1 MIVDI
6 GIVAVK
12 AFLVLF
18 MVLNLAG
25 ILGWIERKGS
35 ALIQDRIGANRA
47 SVLGFA
53 GMGLVNT
60 LIADPLKFLT
70 KEDFVPPQGDKF
82 LHTLAPCMA
91 LFTALVTFAVI
102 PFGDVLVLGERVI
115 NLQVANLNIG
125 ILYVFAIG
133 SLGVYGIVI
142 GAWASNNKF
151 SLLGGVRGSAQMISY
166 EVAMGLSVIGILMV
180 FGTLELQE
188 IARGQGTL
196 IRDMLPESAR
206 FLKSTIGWLP
216 AWGIFLQPL
225 AFLLFFT
232 AAVAETKRIP
242 FDLPEGESELVA
254 GYHVEYSGGKFLMF
268 FAGEF
273 AEIVTAAGLM
283 TTLFFG
289 GWQVPYL
296 MRDGFH
302 FPWGET
308 VLLPHLAVDRAA
320 GGGVY
325 PQSYLFLLAANF
337 AALECAEISLRSG
350 DAAGLENAPPARFI
364 ERDRN
369 RDRDYRPHNRPFTR
383 LMDASVILFYVIS
396 VLLVLSS
403 LMVVFLRN
411 VVHCA
416 LALVAALFLIAV
428 LFVMLHAPM
437 VGVLQVLVYAG
448 AIMVLF
454 LFVIM
459 FLNPTAPEPRRKLLV
474 GIRFGGRASARGEF
488 GRFTVQWRS
497 ARGSGCGNR
506 NIRQS

>member
-1 MIVDI
+1 MIVDVA
-6 GIVAVK
+6 IVALK

-25 ILGWIERKGS
+25 VLGWVERKGS

-47 SVLGFA
+47 SIFGFA

-70 KEDFVPPQGDKF
+70 KEDFIPPAGDKL

-91 LFTALVTFAVI
+91 LFPALVTFAVI
-102 PFGDVLVLGERVI
+102 PFGDVLIIGDRMI

-125 ILYVFAIG
+125 ILYVFAMG

-166 EVAMGLSVIGILMV
+166 EVAMGLSVMGGLMIY
-180 FGTLELQE
+180 GTLELQE
-188 IARGQGTL
+188 IARDQGTL
-196 IRDMLPESAR
+196 IRELLPQWLS
-206 FLKSTIGWLP
+206 FLRPIIGWLP

-225 AFLLFFT
+225 GFLLFFT

-273 AEIVTAAGLM
+273 AEIVTAAGLI

-302 FPWGET
+302 FPGGASW
-308 VLLPHLAVDRAA
+308 LLPHLVIVVLQLVAFTVK
-320 GGGVY
+320 VIFFCWL
-325 PQSYLFLLAANF
+325 QILLRWSVPRF
-337 AALECAEISLRSG
+337 RYDQVMRLGWKMMLPLALI
-350 DAAGLENAPPARFI
+350 
-364 ERDRN
+364 
-369 RDRDYRPHNRPFTR
+369 
-383 LMDASVILFYVIS
+383 
-396 VLLVLSS
+396 
-403 LMVVFLRN
+403 N
-411 VVHCA
+411 VVITA
-416 LALVAALFLIAV
+416 IVIVAA
-428 LFVMLHAPM
+428 
-437 VGVLQVLVYAG
+437 Q
-448 AIMVLF
+448 
-454 LFVIM
+454 
-459 FLNPTAPEPRRKLLV
+459 
-474 GIRFGGRASARGEF
+474 
-488 GRFTVQWRS
+488 
-497 ARGSGCGNR
+497 
-506 NIRQS
+506 

>member
-1 MIVDI
+1 MIVDVA
-6 GIVAVK
+6 IVALK
-12 AFLVLF
+12 AFLVVF

-25 ILGWIERKGS
+25 ILGWVERKGS

-47 SVLGFA
+47 SIFGFA

-60 LIADPLKFLT
+60 LLADPLKFLT
-70 KEDFVPPQGDKF
+70 KEDFIPPAGDKL

-91 LFTALVTFAVI
+91 LFPALVTFAVI
-102 PFGDVLVLGERVI
+102 PFGDVLIIGDRMI

-125 ILYVFAIG
+125 ILYVFAMG

-166 EVAMGLSVIGILMV
+166 EVAMGLSVMGVLMV
-180 FGTLELQE
+180 YGTLELQE
-188 IARGQGTL
+188 IARDQGTL
-196 IRDMLPESAR
+196 IRELLPSWLL
-206 FLKSTIGWLP
+206 FMQPIIGWLP

-273 AEIVTAAGLM
+273 AEIVTAAALV

-302 FPWGET
+302 FPWGAT
-308 VLLPHLAVDRAA
+308 WLLPHLAVVVLQLVAFT
-320 GGGVY
+320 VKVIFFCWL
-325 PQSYLFLLAANF
+325 QILLRWSVPRF
-337 AALECAEISLRSG
+337 RYDQVMRLGWKMMLPLALI
-350 DAAGLENAPPARFI
+350 
-364 ERDRN
+364 
-369 RDRDYRPHNRPFTR
+369 
-383 LMDASVILFYVIS
+383 
-396 VLLVLSS
+396 
-403 LMVVFLRN
+403 N
-411 VVHCA
+411 VVITA
-416 LALVAALFLIAV
+416 IVIVAA
-428 LFVMLHAPM
+428 
-437 VGVLQVLVYAG
+437 Q
-448 AIMVLF
+448 
-454 LFVIM
+454 
-459 FLNPTAPEPRRKLLV
+459 
-474 GIRFGGRASARGEF
+474 
-488 GRFTVQWRS
+488 
-497 ARGSGCGNR
+497 
-506 NIRQS
+506 

>member
-6 GIVAVK
+6 GIIALK

-25 ILGWIERKGS
+25 ILGWVERKGS

-47 SVLGFA
+47 SIFGFA

-70 KEDFVPPQGDKF
+70 KEDFIPPAGDKF

-91 LFTALVTFAVI
+91 FFPALVTFAVI
-102 PFGDVLVLGERVI
+102 PFGDVLVIGERVI
-115 NLQVANLNIG
+115 NLQVANINVG
-125 ILYVFAIG
+125 ILYIFAMA

-180 FGTLELQE
+180 YGTLELQQ
-188 IARGQGTL
+188 IARAQGEL
-196 IRDMLPESAR
+196 LW
-206 FLKSTIGWLP
+206 GWLP
-216 AWGIFLQPL
+216 RWGIFLQPL
-225 AFLLFFT
+225 AFLLFFV

-302 FPWGET
+302 FPWGG
-308 VLLPHLAVDRAA
+308 VWLMHQWAVALLQVVAFAVK
-320 GGGVY
+320 VVFFCWL
-325 PQSYLFLLAANF
+325 Q
-337 AALECAEISLRSG
+337 ISLRWTV
-350 DAAGLENAPPARFI
+350 PRF
-364 ERDRN
+364 RYDQVM
-369 RDRDYRPHNRPFTR
+369 R
-383 LMDASVILFYVIS
+383 LGWKMMLP
-396 VLLVLSS
+396 
-403 LMVVFLRN
+403 
-411 VVHCA
+411 
-416 LALVAALFLIAV
+416 LALLNVAITGIVIIAL
-428 LFVMLHAPM
+428 
-437 VGVLQVLVYAG
+437 Q
-448 AIMVLF
+448 
-454 LFVIM
+454 
-459 FLNPTAPEPRRKLLV
+459 
-474 GIRFGGRASARGEF
+474 
-488 GRFTVQWRS
+488 
-497 ARGSGCGNR
+497 
-506 NIRQS
+506 

>member
-1 MIVDI
+1 MIVDVA
-6 GIVAVK
+6 IVALK

-25 ILGWIERKGS
+25 VLGWVERKGS

-47 SVLGFA
+47 SIFGFA

-70 KEDFVPPQGDKF
+70 KEDFIPPAGDKL

-91 LFTALVTFAVI
+91 FFPALVTFAVI
-102 PFGDVLVLGERVI
+102 PFGDVLNIGDRAI
-115 NLQVANLNIG
+115 NLQVAHLNIG
-125 ILYVFAIG
+125 ILYVFAMG

-166 EVAMGLSVIGILMV
+166 EVAMGLSVMGVLMIY
-180 FGTLELQE
+180 GTLELQE
-188 IARGQGTL
+188 IARDQGTL
-196 IRDMLPESAR
+196 IRELLPQWLS
-206 FLKSTIGWLP
+206 FLRPIIGWLP

-225 AFLLFFT
+225 GFLLFFT

-273 AEIVTAAGLM
+273 AEIVTAAGLI

-302 FPWGET
+302 FPWGAT
-308 VLLPHLAVDRAA
+308 WLLPHLVIVVLQLVAFTVK
-320 GGGVY
+320 VIFFCWL
-325 PQSYLFLLAANF
+325 QILLRWSVPRF
-337 AALECAEISLRSG
+337 RYDQVMRLGWKMMLPAALLNVAVTAI
-350 DAAGLENAPPARFI
+350 
-364 ERDRN
+364 
-369 RDRDYRPHNRPFTR
+369 
-383 LMDASVILFYVIS
+383 VI
-396 VLLVLSS
+396 VL
-403 LMVVFLRN
+403 
-411 VVHCA
+411 A
-416 LALVAALFLIAV
+416 
-428 LFVMLHAPM
+428 
-437 VGVLQVLVYAG
+437 Q
-448 AIMVLF
+448 
-454 LFVIM
+454 
-459 FLNPTAPEPRRKLLV
+459 
-474 GIRFGGRASARGEF
+474 
-488 GRFTVQWRS
+488 
-497 ARGSGCGNR
+497 
-506 NIRQS
+506 

>member
-1 MIVDI
+1 MIVDVA
-6 GIVAVK
+6 IVALK

-25 ILGWIERKGS
+25 VLGWVERKGS

-47 SVLGFA
+47 SIFGFA

-70 KEDFVPPQGDKF
+70 KEDFIPPAGDKL

-91 LFTALVTFAVI
+91 LFPALVTFAVI
-102 PFGDVLVLGERVI
+102 PFGDVLIIGDRMI

-125 ILYVFAIG
+125 ILYVFAMG

-166 EVAMGLSVIGILMV
+166 EVAMGLSVMGVLMIY
-180 FGTLELQE
+180 GTLELQE
-188 IARGQGTL
+188 IARDQGTL
-196 IRDMLPESAR
+196 IRELLPQWLS
-206 FLKSTIGWLP
+206 FLRPIIGWLP

-225 AFLLFFT
+225 GFLLFFT

-273 AEIVTAAGLM
+273 AEIVTAAGLI

-302 FPWGET
+302 FPWGASW
-308 VLLPHLAVDRAA
+308 LLPHLVIVVLQLVAFTVK
-320 GGGVY
+320 VIFFCWL
-325 PQSYLFLLAANF
+325 QILLRWSVPRF
-337 AALECAEISLRSG
+337 RYDQVMRLGWKMMLPAALLNVAVTAI
-350 DAAGLENAPPARFI
+350 
-364 ERDRN
+364 
-369 RDRDYRPHNRPFTR
+369 
-383 LMDASVILFYVIS
+383 VI
-396 VLLVLSS
+396 VL
-403 LMVVFLRN
+403 
-411 VVHCA
+411 A
-416 LALVAALFLIAV
+416 
-428 LFVMLHAPM
+428 
-437 VGVLQVLVYAG
+437 Q
-448 AIMVLF
+448 
-454 LFVIM
+454 
-459 FLNPTAPEPRRKLLV
+459 
-474 GIRFGGRASARGEF
+474 
-488 GRFTVQWRS
+488 
-497 ARGSGCGNR
+497 
-506 NIRQS
+506 

>member
-1 MIVDI
+1 MIVDVA
-6 GIVAVK
+6 IVALK

-25 ILGWIERKGS
+25 VLGWVERKGS

-47 SVLGFA
+47 SIFGFA

-70 KEDFVPPQGDKF
+70 KEDFIPPAGDKL

-91 LFTALVTFAVI
+91 FFPALVTFAVI
-102 PFGDVLVLGERVI
+102 PFGDVLNLGDHAI
-115 NLQVANLNIG
+115 NLQVAQLNIG
-125 ILYVFAIG
+125 ILYVFAMG

-166 EVAMGLSVIGILMV
+166 EVAMGLSVMGVLMIY
-180 FGTLELQE
+180 GTLELQE
-188 IARGQGTL
+188 IARDQGTL
-196 IRDMLPESAR
+196 IRELLPQWLS
-206 FLKSTIGWLP
+206 FLRPIIGWLP

-225 AFLLFFT
+225 GFLLFFT

-273 AEIVTAAGLM
+273 AEIVTAAGLI

-302 FPWGET
+302 FPWGAT
-308 VLLPHLAVDRAA
+308 WLLPHLVIVVLQLVAFTVK
-320 GGGVY
+320 VIFFCWL
-325 PQSYLFLLAANF
+325 QILLRWSVPRF
-337 AALECAEISLRSG
+337 RYDQVMRLGWKMMLPAALLNVAVTAI
-350 DAAGLENAPPARFI
+350 
-364 ERDRN
+364 
-369 RDRDYRPHNRPFTR
+369 
-383 LMDASVILFYVIS
+383 VI
-396 VLLVLSS
+396 VL
-403 LMVVFLRN
+403 
-411 VVHCA
+411 A
-416 LALVAALFLIAV
+416 
-428 LFVMLHAPM
+428 
-437 VGVLQVLVYAG
+437 Q
-448 AIMVLF
+448 
-454 LFVIM
+454 
-459 FLNPTAPEPRRKLLV
+459 
-474 GIRFGGRASARGEF
+474 
-488 GRFTVQWRS
+488 
-497 ARGSGCGNR
+497 
-506 NIRQS
+506 

>member
-1 MIVDI
+1 MIVDV
-6 GIVAVK
+6 GIIAAK

-25 ILGWIERKGS
+25 VLGWIERKGS

-47 SVLGFA
+47 SIFGFA
-53 GMGLVNT
+53 GLGLVNT

-70 KEDFVPPQGDKF
+70 KEDFIPPHGDKF

-91 LFTALVTFAVI
+91 FFPALVTFAVI
-102 PFGDVLVLGERVI
+102 PFGDVLVLGDRAI
-115 NLQVANLNIG
+115 NLQVADLNFG
-125 ILYVFAIG
+125 ILYIFAMA
-133 SLGVYGIVI
+133 SLSVYGIVI

-166 EVAMGLSVIGILMV
+166 EVAMGLSAIGVLMV
-180 FGTLELQE
+180 YGTLDLQE

-196 IRDMLPESAR
+196 IRDLLPDSLG
-206 FLKSTIGWLP
+206 FLKTNIGQLP

-225 AFLLFFT
+225 AFLLFFV

-302 FPWGET
+302 FPWGESW
-308 VLLPHLAVDRAA
+308 LLPHLAVTALQVAA
-320 GGGVY
+320 FTLKV
-325 PQSYLFLLAANF
+325 LFFCWLQILL
-337 AALECAEISLRSG
+337 RWTV
-350 DAAGLENAPPARFI
+350 PRF
-364 ERDRN
+364 RYDQVM
-369 RDRDYRPHNRPFTR
+369 R
-383 LMDASVILFYVIS
+383 LGWKM
-396 VLLVLSS
+396 LLP
-403 LMVVFLRN
+403 
-411 VVHCA
+411 
-416 LALVAALFLIAV
+416 LALVNVIVTAIVIVAV
-428 LFVMLHAPM
+428 
-437 VGVLQVLVYAG
+437 
-448 AIMVLF
+448 
-454 LFVIM
+454 
-459 FLNPTAPEPRRKLLV
+459 
-474 GIRFGGRASARGEF
+474 
-488 GRFTVQWRS
+488 
-497 ARGSGCGNR
+497 NR
-506 NIRQS
+506 

>member
-6 GIVAVK
+6 TIVATK

-25 ILGWIERKGS
+25 VLGWIERKGS

-47 SVLGFA
+47 SIFGFA
-53 GMGLVNT
+53 GLGLVNT
-60 LIADPLKFLT
+60 LLADPVKFLT
-70 KEDFVPPQGDKF
+70 KEDFVPPAGDKF
-82 LHTLAPCMA
+82 LHTLAPCLA
-91 LFTALVTFAVI
+91 LFPALVTFAVI
-102 PFGDVLVLGERVI
+102 PFGDVLIIGDRTI
-115 NLQVANLNIG
+115 NLQVANVNIG
-125 ILYVFAIG
+125 ILYVLAMA

-166 EVAMGLSVIGILMV
+166 EIAMGLSIIGVLMV
-180 FGTLELQE
+180 YGSLELQE
-188 IARGQGTL
+188 IARAQGLL
-196 IRDMLPESAR
+196 IREMLPQWLV
-206 FLKSTIGWLP
+206 FLRPMIGWLP

-302 FPWGET
+302 FPWGGIWF
-308 VLLPHLAVDRAA
+308 LPHLAV
-320 GGGVY
+320 V
-325 PQSYLFLLAANF
+325 
-337 AALECAEISLRSG
+337 
-350 DAAGLENAPPARFI
+350 
-364 ERDRN
+364 
-369 RDRDYRPHNRPFTR
+369 
-383 LMDASVILFYVIS
+383 
-396 VLLVLSS
+396 
-403 LMVVFLRN
+403 
-411 VVHCA
+411 
-416 LALVAALFLIAV
+416 
-428 LFVMLHAPM
+428 
-437 VGVLQVLVYAG
+437 VLQVAAFSVK
-448 AIMVLF
+448 VLF
-454 LFVIM
+454 LCWLQILLRWSVPRFRYDQVMRLGWKMLLPLALLNVTITAIVII
-459 FLNPTAPEPRRKLLV
+459 A
-474 GIRFGGRASARGEF
+474 A
-488 GRFTVQWRS
+488 Q
-497 ARGSGCGNR
+497 
-506 NIRQS
+506 

>member
-1 MIVDI
+1 MIVDVA
-6 GIVAVK
+6 IVALK

-25 ILGWIERKGS
+25 VLGWVERKGS

-47 SVLGFA
+47 SIFGFA

-70 KEDFVPPQGDKF
+70 KEDFIPPAGDKL

-91 LFTALVTFAVI
+91 FFPALVTFAVI
-102 PFGDVLVLGERVI
+102 PFGDVLMIGDRLI

-125 ILYVFAIG
+125 ILYVFAMG

-166 EVAMGLSVIGILMV
+166 EVAMGLSVMGVLMIY
-180 FGTLELQE
+180 GTLELQE
-188 IARGQGTL
+188 IARDQGTL
-196 IRDMLPESAR
+196 IRELLPQWLS
-206 FLKSTIGWLP
+206 FLRPIIGWLP

-225 AFLLFFT
+225 GFLLFFT

-273 AEIVTAAGLM
+273 AEIVTAAGLI

-302 FPWGET
+302 FPWGAT
-308 VLLPHLAVDRAA
+308 WLLPHLVIVVLQLVAFTVK
-320 GGGVY
+320 VIFFCWL
-325 PQSYLFLLAANF
+325 QILLRWSVPRF
-337 AALECAEISLRSG
+337 RYDQVMRLGWKMMLPAALLNVAVTAI
-350 DAAGLENAPPARFI
+350 
-364 ERDRN
+364 
-369 RDRDYRPHNRPFTR
+369 
-383 LMDASVILFYVIS
+383 VI
-396 VLLVLSS
+396 VL
-403 LMVVFLRN
+403 
-411 VVHCA
+411 A
-416 LALVAALFLIAV
+416 
-428 LFVMLHAPM
+428 
-437 VGVLQVLVYAG
+437 Q
-448 AIMVLF
+448 
-454 LFVIM
+454 
-459 FLNPTAPEPRRKLLV
+459 
-474 GIRFGGRASARGEF
+474 
-488 GRFTVQWRS
+488 
-497 ARGSGCGNR
+497 
-506 NIRQS
+506 

>member
-1 MIVDI
+1 MIVDVA
-6 GIVAVK
+6 IVALK
-12 AFLVLF
+12 AFLVVF

-25 ILGWIERKGS
+25 ILGWVERKGS

-47 SVLGFA
+47 SIFGFA

-60 LIADPLKFLT
+60 LLADPLKFLT
-70 KEDFVPPQGDKF
+70 KEDFIPPAGDKL

-91 LFTALVTFAVI
+91 LFPALVTFAVI
-102 PFGDVLVLGERVI
+102 PFGDVLIIGDRMI

-125 ILYVFAIG
+125 ILYVFAMG

-166 EVAMGLSVIGILMV
+166 EVAMGLSVMGVLMV
-180 FGTLELQE
+180 YGTLELQE
-188 IARGQGTL
+188 ITRDQGTL
-196 IRDMLPESAR
+196 IRELLPQWLSFMR
-206 FLKSTIGWLP
+206 PVIGWLP

-273 AEIVTAAGLM
+273 AEIVTAAALV

-302 FPWGET
+302 FPWGAT
-308 VLLPHLAVDRAA
+308 WLLPHLAVVVLQLVAFT
-320 GGGVY
+320 VKVIFFCWL
-325 PQSYLFLLAANF
+325 QILLRWSVPRF
-337 AALECAEISLRSG
+337 RYDQVMRLGWKMMLPLALI
-350 DAAGLENAPPARFI
+350 
-364 ERDRN
+364 
-369 RDRDYRPHNRPFTR
+369 
-383 LMDASVILFYVIS
+383 
-396 VLLVLSS
+396 
-403 LMVVFLRN
+403 N
-411 VVHCA
+411 VVITA
-416 LALVAALFLIAV
+416 IVIVAA
-428 LFVMLHAPM
+428 
-437 VGVLQVLVYAG
+437 Q
-448 AIMVLF
+448 
-454 LFVIM
+454 
-459 FLNPTAPEPRRKLLV
+459 
-474 GIRFGGRASARGEF
+474 
-488 GRFTVQWRS
+488 
-497 ARGSGCGNR
+497 
-506 NIRQS
+506 